1 MTPIDYTQ
9 PERRLRELL
18 NEWLKGY
25 FKGTPHSTPTGA
37 RTFPDADIL
46 FNQAALPD
54 STKPQ
59 IHLVWTAPKLVPRS
73 VGTMTISVPGAT
85 TYTGHANEMTGPWDM
100 QVFLRVKD
108 NGDGNRAEHACAN
121 FSDNFS
127 ELLQSSEVAVLAQYG
142 LTNLHM
148 MSGPVPLQTSGWRV
162 RFYTLRVTPVYY
174 APKG

>member
-18 NEWLKGY
+18 NEWLKSY
-25 FKGTPHSTPTGA
+25 FSGVAHSTPTGN
-37 RTFPDADIL
+37 RTFPDVDIL

-59 IHLVWTAPKLVPRS
+59 IHLVWSAPALVPRS
-73 VGTMTISVPGAT
+73 IGTVTITVPDAT
-85 TYTGHANEMTGPWDM
+85 TYTGPANEMTGPWDA

-108 NGDGNRAEHACAN
+108 NGDGNRAEHACVN
-121 FSDNFS
+121 LGDNFA
-127 ELLQSSEVAVLAQYG
+127 ELLRSSEVAELAKNG
-142 LTNLHM
+142 LKNLHI
-148 MSGPVPLQTSGWRV
+148 MSGPVPMQSSGLRV
-162 RFYTLRVTPVYY
+162 RFFTLRGTPVYS